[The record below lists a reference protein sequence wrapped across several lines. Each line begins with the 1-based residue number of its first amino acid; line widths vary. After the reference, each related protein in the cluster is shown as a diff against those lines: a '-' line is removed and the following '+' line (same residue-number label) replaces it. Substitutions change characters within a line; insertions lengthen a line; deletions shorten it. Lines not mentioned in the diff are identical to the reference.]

1 MRDLRRRL
9 RARGDRGMTLVEL
22 LVSMIIF
29 SVAIAL
35 VYSAV
40 ILTLR
45 WSQETQQSADAVTEL
60 RQALAQIDRQV
71 RSGNVLFSPEDE
83 DLVVA
88 TCLDGGAGSDA
99 GTCMRIFTQSNGDEK
114 CVQWRIIPDMTAGG
128 GTVHRLESR
137 SWELD
142 WTTGGSVSGWS
153 VIARDIHFDA
163 AASPATP
170 MPFTLDTPG
179 TYRERTL
186 RVHLEV
192 MDARQDRP
200 VEINS
205 SLTGR
210 NTTYGYDSGQCAT
223 PPVDL
228 VQ

>member
-9 RARGDRGMTLVEL
+9 EARDDRGMTLVEL

-29 SVAIAL
+29 SVAIGL

-40 ILTLR
+40 ILTLQ
-45 WSQETQQSADAVTEL
+45 WSKETQQSAEAVTEL

-83 DLVVA
+83 DIVIG
-88 TCLDGGAGSDA
+88 TCQDGGIGSDA
-99 GTCMRIFTQSNGDEK
+99 GTCMRIFTQSNGPKK
-114 CVQWRIIPDMTAGG
+114 CVQWRIIPDMSAGG

-142 WTTGGSVSGWS
+142 WSTGGTVSGWS
-153 VIARDIHFDA
+153 AVARDIHFENGV
-163 AASPATP
+163 TP

-192 MDARQDRP
+192 MDERQGKP